1 MPQITESVGLRPLS
15 QLRSDMELDTEED
28 ITSEIR
34 RLENE
39 QKVVLGT
46 LKERFDAV
54 SG

>member
-1 MPQITESVGLRPLS
+1 MPQITESVGLPPLS

-28 ITSEIR
+28 IASEIT

-39 QKVVLGT
+39 QRVVLGT